1 MKKPESIL
9 FVSEKGMTLPIAR
22 RLLKE
27 GVPTEIYVHEPINRH
42 AYQGILPRLGP
53 DQLPGAI
60 DRCTHIAIDIIKKND
75 KSERDT
81 NFLKK
86 FGLPTDSLGLFG
98 AFGDKMRKV
107 GKKVI
112 GGGALPE
119 KVELDRA
126 EGFKLAKAVGFDIP
140 EYHEFTSLKEGAKF
154 LFSPAGKKNL
164 WVFKPDGNMDLDLT
178 KVEEYP
184 GELLDLLTTTYP
196 QRFGKDAVSFIL
208 QKKVDGAEISSELW
222 SAGGGDLLHPNR
234 TIENK
239 KLFSGDTGPAVG
251 SQSNTVFLC
260 KNSAGIVHAQMAKI
274 PWLKHYV
281 GPVDANCIIDKEGR
295 IWFLEWTF
303 RFGYSALYLLLSLV
317 KKGQLG
323 TFILKD
329 FNVKLQN
336 LWVASQTLTLH
347 PFPHVRDSQKYVQM
361 VKDNLI
367 NNPLDT
373 EGAWWLDVYLD
384 AKGKLR
390 CAGGDGL
397 LGVILGQGDNAESAI
412 KKAHAN
418 LGAVIKA
425 GVSGDKQFR
434 TEADHLEK
442 HMARLD
448 KLKRW
453 GIRFD

>member
-1 MKKPESIL
+1 M
-9 FVSEKGMTLPIAR
+9 
-22 RLLKE
+22 
-27 GVPTEIYVHEPINRH
+27 
-42 AYQGILPRLGP
+42 PRLGP
-53 DQLPGAI
+53 EQLDGAI

-81 NFLKK
+81 AFLKK
-86 FGLPTDSLGLFG
+86 FGLPANSLGLFG
-98 AFGDKMRKV
+98 AFGDKMRKY

-119 KVELDRA
+119 KVELNRA
-126 EGFKLAKAVGFDIP
+126 DGFDLAKAVGFDIP
-140 EYHEFTSLKEGAKF
+140 EYHEFTSLKAGAKF
-154 LFSPAGKKNL
+154 LFSPAGRKNL

-196 QRFGKDAVSFIL
+196 QRFKGDQVSFIL
-208 QKKVDGAEISSELW
+208 QKKVDGAEISSEFW
-222 SAGGGDLLHPNR
+222 SAGNGVLLHANR
-234 TIENK
+234 TVENK
-239 KLFSGDTGPAVG
+239 KLASGDTGPAVG

-260 KNSAGIVHAQMAKI
+260 KNTQGIVHAQMAKI
-274 PWLKHYV
+274 PWLKNYV
-281 GPVDANCIIDKEGR
+281 GPVDANCIIDQEGR

-303 RFGYSALYLLLSLV
+303 RFGYSALYLFLSLI

-323 TFILKD
+323 TFFLKN

-367 NNPLDT
+367 NNPLDA

-384 AKGKLR
+384 AKQKLR

-397 LGVILGQGDNAESAI
+397 LGVILGQGDDAESAI

-418 LGAVIKA
+418 LGAVIKR

-434 TEADHLEK
+434 TEQDHLEK
-442 HMARLD
+442 HMERLD
-448 KLKRW
+448 KLNRW
-453 GIRFD
+453 GVGII

>member
-9 FVSEKGMTLPIAR
+9 FCSVKGETLPVAK
-22 RLLKE
+22 RLLNE
-27 GVPTEIYVHEPINRH
+27 GVPTEIYLHDPVARH
-42 AYQGILPRLGP
+42 SYQNIMPRLGP
-53 DQLPGAI
+53 EQLDGAI

-81 NFLKK
+81 TFLKK
-86 FGLPTDSLGLFG
+86 FGLPANSLGLFG
-98 AFGDKMRKV
+98 AFGDKMRKA

-119 KVELDRA
+119 RVELNRA
-126 EGFKLAKAVGFDIP
+126 DGFELAKAVGFDIP
-140 EYHEFTSLKEGAKF
+140 EYLEFNSLKAGAKF
-154 LFSPAGKKNL
+154 LFSPAGRKNL

-178 KVEEYP
+178 KVEEFP

-196 QRFGKDAVSFIL
+196 QRFKGDQVSFIL
-208 QKKVDGAEISSELW
+208 QKKMDGAEISSEFW
-222 SAGGGDLLHPNR
+222 SAGNGVLLHANR

-239 KLFSGDTGPAVG
+239 KLASGDTGPAVG
-251 SQSNTVFLC
+251 SQSNTVVLC
-260 KNSAGIVHAQMAKI
+260 KNTQGIVHAQMAKI
-274 PWLKHYV
+274 PWLKNYV
-281 GPVDANCIIDKEGR
+281 GSVDANCIIDQEGR

-303 RFGYSALYLLLSLV
+303 RFGYSALYLFLSLV

-323 TFILKD
+323 TFFLKD

-384 AKGKLR
+384 AKQKLR

-397 LGVILGQGDNAESAI
+397 LGVILGQGDDAESAI

-418 LGAVIKA
+418 LQGVIKK

-434 TEADHLEK
+434 TEQDHLEK
-442 HMARLD
+442 HSARLD
-448 KLKRW
+448 KLKKW
-453 GIRFD
+453 GVEIF

>member
-1 MKKPESIL
+1 MAKPASIL
-9 FVSEKGMTLPIAR
+9 FCSVKGETLPVAKM
-22 RLLKE
+22 LLGE
-27 GVPTEIYVHEPINRH
+27 GIPTSIYIHDPVARH
-42 AYQGILPRLGP
+42 AYQNIMPRLGP

-75 KSERDT
+75 KSDRDLA
-81 NFLKK
+81 FLKK
-86 FGLPTDSLGLFG
+86 FGLPADSLGLFG
-98 AFGDKMRKV
+98 AFGDKMRKD

-126 EGFKLAKAVGFDIP
+126 EGFNLAKAVGFDIP
-140 EYHEFTSLKEGAKF
+140 EYHEFTSLREGAKF
-154 LFSPAGKKNL
+154 LFSLAGRKNL

-184 GELLDLLTTTYP
+184 GELLDLLTITYP

-222 SAGGGDLLHPNR
+222 SAAGGALLHANR

-260 KNSAGIVHAQMAKI
+260 KNTQGIVHAEISKI

-303 RFGYSALYLLLSLV
+303 RFGYSALYLFLSLV

-323 TFILKD
+323 TFFLKD

-384 AKGKLR
+384 VKQKLR

-397 LGVILGQGDNAESAI
+397 LGVILGQGDDAESAI
-412 KKAHAN
+412 KKTHAN

-434 TEADHLEK
+434 TESDHLEK
-442 HMARLD
+442 HMERVD

-453 GIRFD
+453 GVSYL